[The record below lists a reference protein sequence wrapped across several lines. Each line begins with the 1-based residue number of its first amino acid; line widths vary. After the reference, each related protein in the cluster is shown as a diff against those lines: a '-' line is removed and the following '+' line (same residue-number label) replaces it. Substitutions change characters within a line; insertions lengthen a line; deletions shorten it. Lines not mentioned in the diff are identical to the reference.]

1 VPARTQSRGARRA
14 SLVAVALALVASGCS
29 VGGGDDTPDAVDETP
44 TAETGPDVDALRAAW
59 SEEIGAACA
68 ERAEQVE
75 TLARDLPSVVEQ
87 GGLSA
92 AADQLASAEETFL
105 ATVSAADP
113 APGDE
118 AQAEEMAALYEESG
132 DSRIRALR
140 ARYSKR
146 DRTFYELM
154 DRSESAGEEAGAIAA
169 ELGAESCAGDP
180 PGPYSTVDGLAA
192 VRWGERASTLCS
204 ERDRAYMR
212 LRPTDAARFEAVTR
226 RWLRQM
232 RALEPPDEYARE
244 IERFLDL
251 YVASSQAQRDA
262 EAAFDRGDIAAGE
275 RLNDKGNRLI
285 TKSTEVMYDV
295 GFAIGFERFCSAR
308 PA

>member
-1 VPARTQSRGARRA
+1 V
-14 SLVAVALALVASGCS
+14 V
-29 VGGGDDTPDAVDETP
+29 
-44 TAETGPDVDALRAAW
+44 VDARPVTSLQVGSRQAFLGVLGVKEEGKPFDLRAEPALQPLGPG
-59 SEEIGAACA
+59 EADVA
-68 ERAEQVE
+68 ER
-75 TLARDLPSVVEQ
+75 SGVVAPDGDGQRVHGSRLRE
-87 GGLSA
+87 GRTESRSPG
-92 AADQLASAEETFL
+92 FL
-105 ATVSAADP
+105 TTVSAADP

-132 DSRIRALR
+132 DARIRALS

-146 DRTFYELM
+146 DRTVYELM
-154 DRSESAGEEAGAIAA
+154 DQSESAGEEADAIAA
-169 ELGAESCAGDP
+169 ELGAESCTGDP
-180 PGPYSTVDGLAA
+180 PGPYSTIDGLAA
-192 VRWGERASTLCS
+192 VRWGERASTFCS

-232 RALEPPDEYARE
+232 RALEPPDEYAGE

-285 TKSTEVMYDV
+285 TRSAEVMYDV